1 MYLTV
6 SKPRA
11 RFSAMN
17 GELDRMFNEMFNGG
31 SLLNSETTW
40 SPRADVHETD
50 DKFFVNLD
58 LPGIDKND
66 VKVKFED
73 NTLIV
78 SGERK
83 FESKEDGKNYHHVER
98 VYGNFTRQIALPKD
112 VDGQKITASFK
123 NGVLEISL
131 PKVEEVKPKEIE
143 ISIG

>member
-50 DKFFVNLD
+50 DKFVVNLD

-83 FESKEDGKNYHHVER
+83 FESKEDGKSYHHVER

>member
-11 RFSAMN
+11 RFSVMN
-17 GELDRMFNEMFNGG
+17 GELDRMFNEIFNGG
-31 SLLNSETTW
+31 SVIDNETNW

-50 DKFFVNLD
+50 DKFVVNLD
-58 LPGIDKND
+58 LPGVDKSD

-73 NTLIV
+73 NTLII
-78 SGERK
+78 SGERN
-83 FESKEDGKNYHHVER
+83 FENKEDDKNYHHIER
-98 VYGNFTRQIALPKD
+98 VYGSFTRKLALPKD
-112 VDGQKITASFK
+112 VDGQKITANFK

-143 ISIG
+143 ISVG